1 MRLQASDAAWPKQ
14 GALVA
19 VMGDRM
25 VKLRND
31 FPFTALVMPEFM
43 RAGSQLYALVPPEV
57 HAARQKVA
65 EALGV
70 DQVLMESRMVDYWVR
85 DPNDADPEYLPRT
98 SDVID
103 KLGSI
108 LNPNQPSFGSDYPFF
123 KPPIKV
129 IRSLTKQILAPLESR
144 FRFVEEVKGRN
155 LQFVIEPR
163 QLDAPYYYLFR
174 YMNGTP
180 RSPDSLIF
188 KAIYHTW
195 RDPILLSFVASDYR
209 EYWVFTEEDVPK
221 MLQTGCDYINGI
233 ADFLNELDQSKA

>member
-1 MRLQASDAAWPKQ
+1 
-14 GALVA
+14 
-19 VMGDRM
+19 M

-31 FPFTALVMPEFM
+31 FPFTTLVMPEFTC
-43 RAGSQLYALVPPEV
+43 AGSQLYALIPPEV
-57 HAARQKVA
+57 HAARQKAA

-70 DQVLMESRMVDYWVR
+70 DQALMESRMVDYWVR

-103 KLGSI
+103 KLSSI
-108 LNPNQPSFGSDYPFF
+108 LTIPNRPSFGSDYPFF

-129 IRSLTKQILAPLESR
+129 IRSLAKQILAPLESR
-144 FRFVEEVKGRN
+144 FSFVEEVKGRN

-163 QLDAPYYYLFR
+163 QPDAPYYYLFQYLGGHQR
-174 YMNGTP
+174 C
-180 RSPDSLIF
+180 PDQLIF

-195 RDPILLSFVASDYR
+195 RNPILLGYVASDYR
-209 EYWVFTEEDVPK
+209 ESWVFTEEDVPK

-233 ADFLNELDQSKA
+233 ADFLDGLDLSKA